1 MKHLY
6 SKINDSESIVNEIL
20 NTCDFEARPFPNG
33 KQGKHMFDVAGYH
46 ICSLKGEELSGRGIK
61 VALMER
67 NPLTNEYVRGY
78 SLTPS
83 AYKKLCETHN
93 VAENKDAH
101 WDGMIVR

>member
-46 ICSLKGEELSGRGIK
+46 ICPLKWATLSGRGVK
-61 VALMER
+61 TVSVVDPRTGEW
-67 NPLTNEYVRGY
+67 VKGY
-78 SLTPS
+78 SISPTF
-83 AYKKLCETHN
+83 YKKLCDYF
-93 VAENKDAH
+93 VIAENKDAH

>member
-1 MKHLY
+1 MKHFF
-6 SKINDSESIVNEIL
+6 SKISEPETTVTATL
-20 NTCDFEARPFPNG
+20 NACDFAAQPFSNG
-33 KQGKHMFDVAGYH
+33 KSGKHMLEVMGYH
-46 ICSLKGEELSGRGIK
+46 VCSLKGEELSGRGIK
-61 VALMER
+61 VAIMER

>member
-46 ICSLKGEELSGRGIK
+46 ICPLKGTTLSGRGVK
-61 VALMER
+61 ETEVFDPR
-67 NPLTNEYVRGY
+67 SGKPVKGY
-78 SLTPS
+78 SIS
-83 AYKKLCETHN
+83 QNFYNKLLCFYHI
-93 VAENKDAH
+93 AENKDAH